1 MFFVFFTWAAFS
13 FLSETY
19 IWPVSFILGTG
30 HYLCRE
36 GGGGGRGREKRRGI
50 KAVFDWQEGGGVIFF
65 KTINMGDVIY
75 VF

>member
-36 GGGGGRGREKRRGI
+36 GGGGGGEGK
-50 KAVFDWQEGGGVIFF
+50 KEGGSRLFLIG
-65 KTINMGDVIY
+65 KRGGG
-75 VF
+75 